1 MTKWILEPQLGWA
14 NRILFKIGLINQ
26 PINYLGSLTLALP
39 TLLVISSWRF
49 IPFGT
54 LLLLA
59 ALQTIPSSSY
69 DAMKVD
75 GANSWQIFRHLI
87 FPMIGSMIGFVFFLS
102 FAWNFNT
109 FGLIWITTKGGPVN
123 STNTLPVLI
132 YRRAFR
138 TFNMGESA
146 AVATL
151 IGILLIIIGSIFFK
165 YLWKKEDFIK

>member
-1 MTKWILEPQLGWA
+1 
-14 NRILFKIGLINQ
+14 
-26 PINYLGSLTLALP
+26 
-39 TLLVISSWRF
+39 
-49 IPFGT
+49 
-54 LLLLA
+54 
-59 ALQTIPSSSY
+59 
-69 DAMKVD
+69 MKVD